1 MSVNKSSIYIF
12 LFACFLFLLI
22 AEANSQEKMDRVGD
36 IPVYTFNEIEP
47 MFHPEVSNDTTYVFN
62 FWATYCAPCIKELPH
77 FEAAGK
83 KYAGEKIKIVLVSL
97 DFKSRIQTGVIP
109 FIKKRNISLPVIV
122 LADPDANAWIDKVDP
137 SWDGAIPATLI
148 VKKGERAFYK
158 KEFTYEEL
166 DLLIT
171 KFLEQ

>member
-1 MSVNKSSIYIF
+1 MIINKLSTYIF
-12 LFACFLFLLI
+12 LAGCFIFLTSGI
-22 AEANSQEKMDRVGD
+22 PPTENESQISK
-36 IPVYTFNEIEP
+36 IPVYTFDEIEP
-47 MFHPEVSNDTTYVFN
+47 MFHPETSNDTTYVFN

-77 FEAAGK
+77 FEAIGK
-83 KYAGEKIKIVLVSL
+83 KYANEKIKIVLISL
-97 DFKSRIQTGVIP
+97 DFKSRIENGIIP
-109 FIKKRNISLPVIV
+109 FIEKRNIKLPVIV

-137 SWDGAIPATLI
+137 SWDGTIPATLI
-148 VKKGERAFYK
+148 VKKGEKAFYS